1 MVVRF
6 MGKLALRRVS
16 PRWELRECIKDIWV
30 FESGGGLSEE
40 EMQTIIP
47 NGSAKLM
54 LYYEGQFTGRVGDR
68 AFLIPEHKLFVL
80 GVADRPTIAE
90 FDRNR
95 AFGCICAELHPA
107 FAYRLLTVPQHELRN
122 MLVPFGELDNRTIS
136 RTMEAKMQMTS
147 DPVQKAALLQEYLIE
162 VLARSVKDAKFEYA
176 VSAIWNARGRLS
188 IAALSQELGQS
199 DRWLR
204 AKFSERLGIGPKTL
218 ASIVRFQSCMQ
229 ELLRDKQG
237 FLEDRRFYD
246 YYYDQ
251 AHFIKEFKRFMGHP
265 PTKYTSLQNEVGEII
280 YHDSSP
286 LPPSAPSLP

>member
-6 MGKLALRRVS
+6 MGKLAVRRVS

-162 VLARSVKDAKFEYA
+162 VLARSEKDAEIRVRRFRDLER
-176 VSAIWNARGRLS
+176 ARTLVDRGAFAGVGTKRS
-188 IAALSQELGQS
+188 VAARQIFGTA
-199 DRWLR
+199 RHR
-204 AKFSERLGIGPKTL
+204 AKNPRFHRPFPVVHAGAAARQTRFFGRQAVLRL
-218 ASIVRFQSCMQ
+218 
-229 ELLRDKQG
+229 LL
-237 FLEDRRFYD
+237 
-246 YYYDQ
+246 
-251 AHFIKEFKRFMGHP
+251 
-265 PTKYTSLQNEVGEII
+265 
-280 YHDSSP
+280 
-286 LPPSAPSLP
+286 